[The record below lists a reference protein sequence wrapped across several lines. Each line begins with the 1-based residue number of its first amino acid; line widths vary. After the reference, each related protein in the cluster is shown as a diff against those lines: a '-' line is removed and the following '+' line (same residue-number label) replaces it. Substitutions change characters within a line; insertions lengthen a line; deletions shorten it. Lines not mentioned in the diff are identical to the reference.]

1 MVACLPART
10 YIYIDDETGQQLK
23 RAAEQSW
30 ETRNA
35 LIRKAVNAWLQRQ
48 APCQWPDSVLKFEGM
63 PDMAPFES
71 SRDQLQA
78 PAADPLA

>member
-1 MVACLPART
+1 MHFNV
-10 YIYIDDETGQQLK
+10 YIDDETGQRLK
-23 RAAEQSW
+23 RAAEQSG

-35 LIRKAVNAWLQRQ
+35 LIRKAVNAWLQGQ

-63 PDMAPFES
+63 PDMLPFES
-71 SRDQLQA
+71 SRDPLKV